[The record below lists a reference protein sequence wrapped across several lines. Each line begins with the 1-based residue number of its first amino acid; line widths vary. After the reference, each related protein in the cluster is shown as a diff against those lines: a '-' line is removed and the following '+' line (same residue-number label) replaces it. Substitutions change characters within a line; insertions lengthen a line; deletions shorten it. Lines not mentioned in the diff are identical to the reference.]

1 MQLTEKQEEGLNIC
15 LNRYRNRERF
25 SVIAGYAGTGKT
37 TLVKFLVAA
46 LEEQLNINPKTDIC
60 YAAFTGK
67 ACQVLQRKGNKPVS
81 TLHKLLW
88 DFKPIGDKKFR
99 RVSIFPLPYKIVIV
113 DECSMID
120 TEILNELASHTECHF
135 IFLGDPGQLPPIK
148 KGNEQGQT
156 GYDLL
161 LQSPHIFLDEVMRQA
176 QESEIIRLSMDIR
189 AGKNIDFYKGNE
201 VQIIK
206 RDELTTGHLLW
217 ADQIICG
224 TNATRVSLNN
234 QVRQLMGFGDSPQDG
249 DRLICL
255 RNSWDKISDN
265 GEPLVNGSI
274 GFLHHSYESFI
285 RPPYHESIPVVCGN
299 IKIDDDDMYEDLILD
314 KKSITDGEYSLD
326 WKTTSKMR
334 NSKLM
339 QDLIPL
345 EFTYGY
351 AITCHKSQGSE
362 WDKVLIYEEKFPF
375 AKEEHRKWLYT
386 AVTRGAQKVVLVRP

>member
-1 MQLTEKQEEGLNIC
+1 MQLTKKQEEGLNIC
-15 LNRYRNRERF
+15 LNRYKNKERF

-46 LEEQLNINPKTDIC
+46 LEEQFNINPKKDIC
-60 YAAFTGK
+60 YTAFTGK

-81 TLHKLLW
+81 TLHSLLW
-88 DFKPIGDKKFR
+88 KFKPIGNKKFR
-99 RVSIFPLPYKIVIV
+99 RIKVFPLEYKIIIV

-120 TEILNELASHTECHF
+120 AEILGELASHTECHF

-148 KGNEQGQT
+148 KENAQGQT

-161 LQSPHIFLDEVMRQA
+161 VESPHIFLDEVMRQA

-189 AGKNIDFYKGNE
+189 EGKNIEFYKGKE
-201 VQIIK
+201 VQIIR

-224 TNATRVSLNN
+224 TNSTRVMLNN
-234 QVRQLMGFGDSPQDG
+234 QVRQSMGFGEKPEDG

-255 RNSWDKISDN
+255 KNSWDIVSSN
-265 GEPLVNGSI
+265 GEPLVNGNI
-274 GFLHHSYESFI
+274 GFLHNSYESFI
-285 RPPYHESIPVVCGN
+285 VPPYHESVPVVCGN
-299 IKIDDDDMYEDLILD
+299 VQVDSNNIYEDLILD
-314 KKSITDGEYSLD
+314 KKSIVDGEYSLD
-326 WKTTSKMR
+326 WKTTSNMR
-334 NSKLM
+334 KNNK
-339 QDLIPL
+339 LIPL

-362 WDKVLIYEEKFPF
+362 WDKILVYEEDFPF
-375 AKEEHRKWLYT
+375 SKEEHKKWLYT
-386 AVTRGAQKVVLVRP
+386 ACTRAASKLVLVRP